1 MSEEE
6 TSQNAILLPTA
17 SVELI
22 TTDGDSKDAFLA
34 IEKDWRFAR
43 VTLSVH
49 DGDVDTATSHY
60 QQQSSPDLIIIQTEE
75 INDGFSDKLENL
87 AGYLSEGTAAIVIG
101 PVNDVNLYRK
111 LVNMGVSDYL
121 VKPVNTKILAEDI
134 ASTLTRQMGV
144 SDSRLIAFIGAKG
157 GVGTT
162 SMAECMAWLL
172 SGDLK
177 QKTFLLDAA
186 GGKSSL
192 SVGMGFEPS
201 TTLAE
206 ATRAAVEQNE
216 DSLTRMIHKYDDRL
230 FILSSGGDIMLED
243 IVEPDAFETLIDTI
257 MMTYPVVI
265 VDLSASSTRLQR
277 TVLKRAHY
285 ISLVTTPVLSS
296 VRAAR
301 TLFQEIKELRGSS
314 AEGVDLIVNMQGLS
328 GKFDVPKAQI
338 EEGIELKAS
347 AALALDVESFAAIES
362 DDTTLSGTKGRKAIT
377 SELMNLAK
385 NIVKDAQDEADSE
398 DDGDPKGLG
407 GILAKLKAK
416 S

>member
-6 TSQNAILLPTA
+6 TGNTSILLPAA

-22 TTDGDSKDAFLA
+22 TTDGDTKDAFLA

-43 VTLSVH
+43 VTLSVV
-49 DGDVDTATSHY
+49 DGDVETATKYY
-60 QQQSSPDLIIIQTEE
+60 QEKNSPDLIIIQTED
-75 INDGFSDKLENL
+75 IDDSFSDKLENL
-87 AGYLSEGTAAIVIG
+87 AGYLSEGTAAIIIG

-121 VKPVNTKILAEDI
+121 VKPVNTHILAEDI
-134 ASTLTRQMGV
+134 AATLIRQMGV
-144 SDSRLIAFIGAKG
+144 SDSRLVAVIGAKG
-157 GVGTT
+157 GVGVT
-162 SMAECMAWLL
+162 SIAECLAWLL
-172 SGDLK
+172 SDNLG

-216 DSLTRMIHKYDDRL
+216 DSLTRMIHRADERL
-230 FILSSGGDIMLED
+230 YILSSGGDIMLED
-243 IVEPDAFETLIDTI
+243 IVEPDAYEALLDTL

-265 VDLSASSTRLQR
+265 VDLSSSSTRLQR
-277 TVLKRAHY
+277 TVLKRAHH
-285 ISLVTTPVLSS
+285 IELVTTPVLSS

-301 TLFQEIKELRGSS
+301 TLFQEIRELRGSS
-314 AEGVDLIVNMQGLS
+314 DEGVELIVNMQGLS
-328 GKFDVPKAQI
+328 GKHDVPKAQI
-338 EEGIELKAS
+338 EEGVELTAT
-347 AALALDVESFAAIES
+347 AALPVDVDSFAAIEGEN
-362 DDTTLSGTKGRKAIT
+362 LKLPELKGGKAIT
-377 SELMNLAK
+377 EQLIRVAG
-385 NIVKDAQDEADSE
+385 NIVKNPVEEEVKEDKDA
-398 DDGDPKGLG
+398 KGLG
-407 GILAKLKAK
+407 GILARLKAK